1 MAKERK
7 SIVCLAAVNVT
18 AIIIA
23 VLVLSFASMPLKAF
37 CSEPCSF
44 VDPFIGTSATGHT
57 FPAAC
62 VPFGLVQAG
71 PDTVGREDLWWHYCS
86 GYRFEDESIIGFSQT
101 HLNGTGGIDLGDLL
115 ILHRNAFSACDSGLV
130 FERSW
135 RG

>member
-86 GYRFEDESIIGFSQT
+86 GYRFDDADTEGQGEDRPQAARERAEVARAEQAASPAK
-101 HLNGTGGIDLGDLL
+101 LAAGGA
-115 ILHRNAFSACDSGLV
+115 RRF
-130 FERSW
+130 
-135 RG
+135 